1 MSLDDDVESR
11 GPSVGLVETKLFTF
25 AAAPADALPLECG
38 QKLGPVTLA
47 YETYG
52 TLSPE
57 KDNAVLV
64 VHALT
69 GDAHVAGRHAPD
81 DRKSGWWDL
90 MIGPEKPIDT
100 NKYFVICSNCLGG
113 CKGSTGPSSTN
124 PATGQPYGLA
134 FPVVT
139 MGDMVQ
145 AQAVLVQHLGIS
157 RLLTVIG
164 GSMGGMQVLDWALR
178 YPDRVASLIPI
189 ASAARL
195 SAQGIAFD
203 EVGRQAIMK
212 DPHWNRGDYYGGQ
225 PPHAGLAI
233 ARMIAHITYL
243 SQQSMREKF
252 GRRLQGRQGYGYDF
266 EVEFEVESYL
276 RHQGDA
282 FIKRFDAN
290 SYLYIAKAVDYYDAA
305 AAWGEGSLVRAF
317 ERLRPRTRALVIS
330 FTSDWLFPTAQSKE
344 IVKALQANG
353 VHSTFVEIPSDY
365 GHDAFLLPN
374 EQQENAIRS
383 FLAATLREVR
393 TVGWHG
399 GDVCRHEKDEEGHP

>member
-1 MSLDDDVESR
+1 MSIDNIDLKSR
-11 GPSVGLVETKLFTF
+11 GPSVGLVETKSFTF
-25 AAAPADALPLECG
+25 AATPADALPLECG
-38 QKLGPVTLA
+38 QKLSPVTLA

-69 GDAHVAGRHAPD
+69 GDAHVAGRHTPD
-81 DRKSGWWDL
+81 DHKPGWWDL
-90 MIGPEKPIDT
+90 MIGPDKPIDT

-113 CKGSTGPSSTN
+113 CKGSTGPGSVN
-124 PATGQPYGLA
+124 PATGKPYGLA

-145 AQAVLVQHLGIS
+145 AQARLVEHLGVS
-157 RLLTVIG
+157 RLLSVLG

-178 YPDRVASLIPI
+178 YPDRVASFIPI
-189 ASAARL
+189 ASTARL

-212 DPHWNRGDYYGGQ
+212 DPNWNRGDYYAGQ

-243 SQQSMREKF
+243 SEQSMREKF
-252 GRRLQGRQGYGYDF
+252 GRRLQCRDGYGYDF

-290 SYLYIAKAVDYYDAA
+290 SYLYISKAVDYFDAA

-317 ERLRPRTRALVIS
+317 ERLHPATRALVIS

-353 VHSTFVEIPSDY
+353 IHSTFVEIPADY

-374 EQQENAIRS
+374 DQQENAIRS
-383 FLAATLREVR
+383 FLSATLRQIR
-393 TVGWHG
+393 AGGWHG
-399 GDVCRHEKDEEGHP
+399 GDVCRHENEEARP